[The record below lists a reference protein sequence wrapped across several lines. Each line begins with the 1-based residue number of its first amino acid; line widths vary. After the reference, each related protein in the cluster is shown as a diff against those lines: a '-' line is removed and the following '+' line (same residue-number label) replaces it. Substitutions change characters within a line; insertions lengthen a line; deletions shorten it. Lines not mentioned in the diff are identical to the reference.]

1 MVLHPPQGDDDI
13 TFRCGQMVRMTV
25 EKYGLAVPA
34 E

>member
-1 MVLHPPQGDDDI
+1 MVLYTPQSDDGI
-13 TFRCGQMVRMTV
+13 TFRCGQTARMTV